1 MGITCGIVGLPNVGK
16 STLFNALTAAGV
28 AADNYPFCTIDPHV
42 GVAIVPDPRL
52 DAIAAIVQPGT
63 VVPAAVG
70 FVDIAGLVAG
80 AHEGEGLGNRF
91 LHHIRETDAIAHV
104 VRCFRD
110 PDVAHVT
117 GNVDPLADIETVN
130 TELIL
135 ADLES
140 VERALDKTER
150 RARAGERDA
159 RTAATALEA
168 VREHLDRGEPV
179 RTLHGTDALRLPD
192 VFLLTGK
199 PVMYVANVAEGEDDN
214 PLVAEV
220 RALAEKEDAGFVVIA
235 AELEAEL
242 LALDEG
248 DRAEMLAAYDVA
260 EPGLDRVIHAAYD
273 LLDLVTFF
281 TYTTAEARAWPV
293 PRGTAA
299 PQAAGRIHTDFERGF
314 IRAEVVH
321 YDDFLAHDGEVG
333 AREAGAW
340 RIEGRDYVVQDG
352 DVVYFRFNV

>member
-28 AADNYPFCTIDPHV
+28 AADNYPFCTIDPHA

-63 VVPAAVG
+63 VVPAAVE

-110 PDVAHVT
+110 PNVAHVT
-117 GNVDPLADIETVN
+117 GNVDPVADVETVN

-140 VERALDKTER
+140 VERALEKTER

-159 RTAATALEA
+159 QAAATALET

-179 RTLHGTDALRLPD
+179 RTLHGADALQLPD

-199 PVMYVANVAEGEDDN
+199 PVMYVANVAEGDDDN
-214 PLVAEV
+214 HLVAEV
-220 RALAEKEDAGFVVIA
+220 GALAEKEHAGFVVIA

-260 EPGLDRVIHAAYD
+260 EPGRDRVIHATYD

-321 YDDFLAHDGEVG
+321 YDDFLAHDGEHG
-333 AREAGAW
+333 AREAGTW

-352 DVVYFRFNV
+352 DVIYFRFNV